1 MVHMHDLHP
10 ELRRF
15 LEDWEVPAIPG
26 SPWVQPPPKGER
38 RLALVSSAGLRRKGD
53 RAFDAEANDY
63 RVIPQEAAG
72 DLVMDHLSTSHDR
85 SGFQEDVNTVFP
97 LERLA
102 ELVEEGDLGA
112 LAAHHY
118 SFMGAT
124 DPRAMEA
131 SARDLAGIMKRE
143 GVNCVLLAPV

>member
-1 MVHMHDLHP
+1 MVHMRDLHP

-15 LEDWEVPAIPG
+15 LEDWDVPPIPG
-26 SPWVQPPPKGER
+26 RPWVKPPPAGER

-53 RAFDAEANDY
+53 RGFEAEASDY
-63 RVIPQEAAG
+63 RVIPQDAAG

-102 ELVEEGDLGA
+102 ELVAEGELGA